1 MRREVES
8 DSPLDR
14 AMWLAFSGPQRHLT
28 VGDDRARRFAPGFSP
43 IIIFPDRA
51 RPDFTAI
58 EPHCAPGEHFYVEGW
73 DGPSPAGWRLESET
87 SMLMMV
93 WAGGALPPR
102 PAFSFRELDPTDTP
116 AMQALV
122 AQTNPGPFGPRTP
135 ELGDY
140 IGVFDGDRLAAMAG
154 ERFHIP
160 GYREISAVCTD
171 PDYRGRG
178 YANGLMSE
186 LMARQQRRG
195 EIPFLHVMIENARA
209 RALYERMGFRVH
221 HIISVRV
228 LERLQSS

>member
-8 DSPLDR
+8 NSPLDR

-43 IIIFPDRA
+43 IILFPDRK
-51 RPDFTAI
+51 RPDFAAI
-58 EPHCAPGEHFYVEGW
+58 EPHCSPGEHFYVEGW
-73 DGPSPAGWRLESET
+73 DGPPPAGWHLESET

-93 WAGGALPPR
+93 WAGGALPPP
-102 PAFSFRELDPTDTP
+102 PAFAYRQLERRDTP

-160 GYREISAVCTD
+160 GYREVSAVCTA

-178 YANGLMSE
+178 YAHGLMGV

-195 EIPFLHVMIENARA
+195 EIPFLHVMIENTRA

-228 LERLQSS
+228 LERLVV